1 MSISVTELSQR
12 NVLAIWNKYTML
24 NLAFESWLFGF
35 ILRPVGV
42 SE

>member
-12 NVLAIWNKYTML
+12 NDLAIWNTYTML

-35 ILRPVGV
+35 ILRPIVV
-42 SE
+42 CE